1 VSAEPKGDYEP
12 KGHYYEIATTSGG
25 NLTVKPVAV
34 PSHVREQRRREARR
48 RQIEH
53 CVARN
58 RERESRMSVRSI
70 LFYSMILV
78 AVCLVCYLYLTLQS
92 RVTAHAAE
100 VSKLQSQVSAKISA
114 NDILQKR
121 IETRSDLFK
130 IKTAAA
136 KDLGMK
142 QITKKQIVYYS
153 VQNQD
158 YVLSYK

>member
-1 VSAEPKGDYEP
+1 MNAEPKDDYEP

-25 NLTVKPVAV
+25 NLMVKPVAV
-34 PSHVREQRRREARR
+34 PSHIREQRRREARR

-58 RERESRMSVRSI
+58 RERESRMSIRSI
-70 LFYSMILV
+70 LFYSVILV
-78 AVCLVCYLYLTLQS
+78 AGCLVCYLYLSLQS
-92 RVTAHAAE
+92 QVTAHAAE
-100 VSKLQSQVSAKISA
+100 VSKLQSQVSAKISE

-121 IETRSDLFK
+121 IETQTNLFK
-130 IKTAAA
+130 IKMTAA

-142 QITKKQIVYYS
+142 QITKKQIIYYS